1 MKNKLEEHFGER
13 IVLTEINGQPIV
25 ITFRTAANVVLQE
38 EGIVSRKEVGVK
50 VASIGQAIM
59 QAAI

>member
-1 MKNKLEEHFGER
+1 M
-13 IVLTEINGQPIV
+13 VIV